1 MGIVLVGC
9 TFVPRWG
16 GRRGGN
22 ELAPA
27 RLATWATCCLRSES
41 SSSWSD
47 PSTRGLATPTES
59 AALGVIAALVLAGI
73 RGQLTVAMLKA
84 AFEGTMRTTAM
95 VMLII
100 MAAFFL
106 NLVLAT
112 IGLTAELIGF
122 VQRSGLT
129 PLETILLVIV
139 FYLVLGCFME
149 TLAMTITTV
158 PVVTEIVVAVG
169 YDPVWFGV
177 LVMLLT
183 ETALITP
190 PVGVNLFVVQG
201 GGGRGAR

>member
-1 MGIVLVGC
+1 
-9 TFVPRWG
+9 
-16 GRRGGN
+16 
-22 ELAPA
+22 
-27 RLATWATCCLRSES
+27 
-41 SSSWSD
+41 
-47 PSTRGLATPTES
+47 
-59 AALGVIAALVLAGI
+59 
-73 RGQLTVAMLKA
+73 MLKS

-139 FYLVLGCFME
+139 FYLILGCFME

-201 GGGRGAR
+201 VRSHEAR